1 MSAAWIAAFLALWVV
16 VILETVL
23 VLGLMRRVW
32 HLAQEAQLLITGP
45 GFDLAVGGAPAGA
58 AIPAFHVTD
67 AEGRPLSSAD
77 LFAMPA
83 VALFVER
90 GCGPCR
96 ELARELSSLATAPS
110 TACHC

>member
-1 MSAAWIAAFLALWVV
+1 
-16 VILETVL
+16 
-23 VLGLMRRVW
+23 MRRVW

-83 VALFVER
+83 VALLSDR
-90 GCGPCR
+90 GCGPCS
-96 ELARELSSLATAPS
+96 ELARELFELGDRTIDGGPLLTIVHEAEAPS
-110 TACHC
+110 EL